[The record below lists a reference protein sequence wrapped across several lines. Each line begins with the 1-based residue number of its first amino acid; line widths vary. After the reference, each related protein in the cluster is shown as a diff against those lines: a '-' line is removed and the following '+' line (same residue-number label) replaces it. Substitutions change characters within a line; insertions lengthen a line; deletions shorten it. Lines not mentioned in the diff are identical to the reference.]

1 MIKYNI
7 DKKNGGGVMNKELD
21 SKQVLNEL
29 LVDLFNHILLL
40 EERNLKNNDLKDL
53 SMTEIHVI
61 ESIGKSD
68 YKSMSEVAKRL
79 MITVGTLTISVNR
92 LVQKGYVSRQRS
104 EKDRRVVLVDL
115 TEKGQDAFEIHEDF
129 HKKMIEKILKNTKI
143 AEDELLIGSLQNVIE
158 FFDQFKV

>member
-1 MIKYNI
+1 
-7 DKKNGGGVMNKELD
+7 MNKELD